1 MPEPDH
7 GFKPRGRFETV
18 TRAKSEGATYTPIP
32 LADFVA
38 EEMLRDFS
46 GYPADRPLRILDPA
60 VGEGQLLISLLT
72 QLAKTRSVPHH
83 AVELAVHGFETD
95 DSALDT
101 AEKRLRHSFP
111 NVTSRFERAS
121 FLDSVIDTVRDQ
133 DQRPLFSPPPTTD
146 YDLIIANPP
155 YVRTQVLGADRARL
169 LARHFNLTGRVDL
182 YQAFLLG
189 ICELLAPLGVAG
201 IIVSNR
207 FMSTRS
213 GAAVRR
219 ALVDRFNTR
228 RVWDLGDTRLFP
240 AAVLPAVLLVAGTD
254 HDKRCPP
261 PFSSIYETSEP
272 ADCTAPDV
280 LSALHDAGVVQI
292 PDGRRFVV
300 EHGNLNHGGTTDGVW
315 RVGTT
320 AAETWLAAVTSR
332 TYGTFGDIGKIR
344 VGIKTCADK
353 VFIRDDWDDL
363 PSDQRPELLRPLTT
377 HRVARRF
384 AAAPSPTIPRVLYP
398 HERVSGRRRAVPLS
412 DYPRTREYLESHRPV
427 LEARQY
433 VAKARRQWYEI
444 WVPHDPDVWERPKL
458 IFRDISA
465 EPTFWIDFSG
475 SIVNGDCYW
484 LTPTDSADID
494 LLWLALAVGNSS
506 FIERFY
512 DLNFNNRLYAG
523 RRRFITQYVEKFPIP
538 DPHAE
543 RSQTIIAQTRRI
555 YECSDT
561 QDIDSLISAVDA
573 LVWRSLVGD
582 TPDA

>member
-1 MPEPDH
+1 MSTIH
-7 GFKPRGRFETV
+7 GSRPRGRFETV
-18 TRAKSEGATYTPIP
+18 ARVKSEGATYTPLP

-38 EEMLRDFS
+38 EKMLREFS
-46 GYPADRPLRILDPA
+46 AYPADRSLRILDPA
-60 VGEGQLLISLLT
+60 VGEGQLVVSLLT
-72 QLAKTRSVPHH
+72 QLAKTRSASQHP
-83 AVELAVHGFETD
+83 VEFVVHGFETD
-95 DSALDT
+95 DSALET

-111 NVTSRFERAS
+111 NVTSRFEHGS
-121 FLDSVIDTVRDQ
+121 FLDSVIDTVRDR
-133 DQRPLFSPPPTTD
+133 DQRPLFSPARTTD

-155 YVRTQVLGADRARL
+155 YVRTQVLGAERARL
-169 LARHFNLTGRVDL
+169 LAQHFGLTGRVDL

-189 ICELLAPLGVAG
+189 ICELLGPLGVAG
-201 IIVSNR
+201 VIVSNR
-207 FMSTRS
+207 FMFTRS

-240 AAVLPAVLLVAGTD
+240 AAVLPAVLLVAGAD
-254 HDKRCPP
+254 HDKTRSP
-261 PFSSIYETSEP
+261 PFSSIYETSAP

-280 LSALHDAGVVQI
+280 LSALHDTGVVQI
-292 PDGRRFVV
+292 PDGRRFGV
-300 EHGNLNHGGTTDGVW
+300 EHGTLRHGSAADGVW

-320 AAETWLAAVTSR
+320 AAETWLAAVGSR

-363 PSDQRPELLRPLTT
+363 PSDRRPELLRPLTT

-384 AAAPSPTIPRVLYP
+384 RAAPSPTAPRVLYP
-398 HERVSGRRRAVPLS
+398 HERVSGHRRAVPLS
-412 DYPRTREYLESHRPV
+412 EYPQTQEYLESHRLV
-427 LEARQY
+427 LEGRRY

-444 WVPHDPDVWERPKL
+444 WVPHDPAAWKRPKL

-465 EPTFWIDFSG
+465 EPTFWMDFSG

-538 DPHAE
+538 DPHTE
-543 RSQTIIAQTRRI
+543 RSQAIIAQTRRI
-555 YECSDT
+555 YECLDT
-561 QDIDSLISAVDA
+561 QDSDSLISNVDA
-573 LVWRSLVGD
+573 LVWRSLAGD